1 MMTFNKV
8 FMLIFRDKCFMTAV
22 VATFPTASMLGSK
35 HFMRIAWVLENC
47 RLNRTF
53 SHGLLKQF
61 YLVTFRWGFFYLASI
76 NNL

>member
-1 MMTFNKV
+1 MMTLNKV
-8 FMLIFRDKCFMTAV
+8 FMIIFRDECFMTAV
-22 VATFPTASMLGSK
+22 ITTFPSAPMLSCE
-35 HFMRIAWVLENC
+35 HFMRVAWILENC

-61 YLVTFRWGFFYLASI
+61 YLVAFRWGFFYLASI